1 MVEFD
6 EIPLCPT
13 LSKWFY
19 KYWVKSCIVA
29 HEMHHVSF
37 DSRIVGFYWLLINKM
52 SLEKLFFNKLFFF
65 TEPVSMKILLI
76 VPLSSN
82 FRWFVRWRNLIYEM
96 SFNGRLSITIFGGT
110 LAFAKKILVFFT
122 FGHFQGGISFKR
134 FSKFVF
140 CKIWLSSF
148 DKQVEFQKQNYWRLS
163 N

>member
-110 LAFAKKILVFFT
+110 LAFAKKKYWCFSLL
-122 FGHFQGGISFKR
+122 GIFRAASHLKDFP
-134 FSKFVF
+134 
-140 CKIWLSSF
+140 SSYSV
-148 DKQVEFQKQNYWRLS
+148 KSGYLHSINK
-163 N
+163 